1 MTTNTL
7 NPDLLAKCALIDEH
21 FINETGPFGKFLA
34 EEARAAWLASRRRMI
49 TTHLLEY
56 ITILSENIVEP
67 EKKQGF
73 VNRARRC
80 VL

>member
-7 NPDLLAKCALIDEH
+7 NPDLLAKCALIDGH

-34 EEARAAWLASRRRMI
+34 EEARTAWLASRRRMI

-73 VNRARRC
+73 VNRARKC